1 MAKRCIAAALG
12 FIGGGLLS
20 MILVA
25 LFASIFDLAFQSVM
39 PAALI
44 VGSILGVVSF
54 CFAGS
59 GASLFAAGRLVMER
73 AARRINFSVKK

>member
-1 MAKRCIAAALG
+1 MAKRFIAAALG

-20 MILVA
+20 MILLA

-44 VGSILGVVSF
+44 VGSILGVVGF
-54 CFAGS
+54 CFPVWE
-59 GASLFAAGRLVMER
+59 LVYSR
-73 AARRINFSVKK
+73 WSIGGGTSQP

>member
-1 MAKRCIAAALG
+1 MAKRFIAAALG

-20 MILVA
+20 MILLA

-44 VGSILGVVSF
+44 VGSILGVVGF
-54 CFAGS
+54 CFPV
-59 GASLFAAGRLVMER
+59 RELVYSR
-73 AARRINFSVKK
+73 WSIGGGTS

>member
-1 MAKRCIAAALG
+1 MAKRFIAAALG

-20 MILVA
+20 MILLA

-44 VGSILGVVSF
+44 LGSILGVVGF
-54 CFAGS
+54 CFPGL
-59 GASLFAAGRLVMER
+59 GASLFALVDW
-73 AARRINFSVKK
+73 